1 MKKLV
6 MLLCA
11 AGFTF
16 QYIIPAALFGGV
28 FDYTHAKGGLTKDGI
43 FDLFLLLYILCR
55 RLRDR
60 FVLMDKG
67 LKRGI
72 ILSLFPIAGWIII
85 NCGIDFLQRLITDI
99 AVCWDKIIIFI
110 ILGRAFYVG
119 AEIVEE
125 GEENEN

>member
-1 MKKLV
+1 MKKIV
-6 MLLCA
+6 IFLCA

-16 QYIIPAALFGGV
+16 QYIIPVALFGGV
-28 FDYTHAKGGLTKDGI
+28 FDYTYEKGGLTKIGV
-43 FDLFLLLYILCR
+43 FALLLLLYIFSR

-60 FVLMDKG
+60 FIRMDKG

-85 NCGIDFLQRLITDI
+85 NFGIDFLQGLITEI

-119 AEIVEE
+119 AEIAEE
-125 GEENEN
+125 GSEE

>member
-1 MKKLV
+1 MKKIV
-6 MLLCA
+6 ILLCA

-28 FDYTHAKGGLTKDGI
+28 FDYTHAKGGLTKVGA
-43 FDLFLLLYILCR
+43 FVLFLLLYILSR

-60 FVLMDKG
+60 FVQMDKG

-72 ILSLFPIAGWIII
+72 ILSLFPIAGWILI
-85 NCGIDFLQRLITDI
+85 NFGIDFLQNLITEI
-99 AVCWDKIIIFI
+99 AICWDKIIIFI

-119 AEIVEE
+119 AEIIEE
-125 GEENEN
+125 GGEE